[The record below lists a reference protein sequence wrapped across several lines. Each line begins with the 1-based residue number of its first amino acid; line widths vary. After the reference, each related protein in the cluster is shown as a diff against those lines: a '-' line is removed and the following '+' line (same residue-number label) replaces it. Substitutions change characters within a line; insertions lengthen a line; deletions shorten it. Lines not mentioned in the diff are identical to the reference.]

1 MTPEVIKLRS
11 KPTNITS
18 KNAWYTLLFIIPNES
33 NKPTQQTISF
43 WLREN
48 VVYAIFKANAWRG
61 VTAVNCP
68 VVLTFHKRRIRRSCY
83 VIICCLFWN
92 LVTIV
97 IAFVP
102 VHVYTLKFWENKERF
117 IIFLKN
123 AYSAFFSTLK
133 RSYLWKMRGYPQ
145 FSFWI
150 SIAADMI
157 YLSHIVIIWEKIL
170 SISGHRP

>member
-102 VHVYTLKFWENKERF
+102 VHVYTLKLGEKLTFDHFAKKCLF
-117 IIFLKN
+117 SVLLPQLSLKN
-123 AYSAFFSTLK
+123 AWLPPVFFLYFSSRWYDLLV
-133 RSYLWKMRGYPQ
+133 SHSHYLGKNT
-145 FSFWI
+145 F
-150 SIAADMI
+150 
-157 YLSHIVIIWEKIL
+157 H
-170 SISGHRP
+170 